1 MLSVSPLFVLL
12 VWVYV
17 LVKVKRVKAVDL
29 VVVLLLGYYLAN
41 TWVADAIGGA
51 IGILFAPKGG

>member
-1 MLSVSPLFVLL
+1 MLDVSPLFVLL

-17 LVKVKRVKAVDL
+17 LVKIKRVKTIDL

-41 TWVADAIGGA
+41 TWVADAIGVA
-51 IGILFAPKGG
+51 IGVLFAPKGG